1 MSNVFHAN
9 SNANS
14 SDARG
19 VSSENNGTQPAENTV
34 MQDLSQAFDDHN
46 KTSCAP
52 TSAPTCAPQTRESLP
67 LHYAKTIAVIDGNSL
82 MHRAFH
88 AIMQPM
94 SAPDGRSTNALLGFF
109 NMFIKLVR
117 SFSPDGIICAFDK
130 GKPQVRIDMLPQYK
144 AQRPPMDPSLHE
156 QFPMVKDLLRALQI
170 PVVELQGW
178 EGDDILGTL
187 AYQGELQGYSMLL
200 FTGDRDIYQL
210 ATEHVS
216 VVSTKKGVSDVRVM
230 TPEDVDDL
238 YHGITPHLVP
248 DFYGLKGDT
257 SDNIPG
263 VPGIGPKRA
272 AALIVEYGSLEGVI
286 AHADQVSGKMGEN
299 LRNHIDDA
307 RLSKRVATIRRDAP
321 ITVDLC
327 AAAFPTFDP
336 TEVARAFCAL
346 GFTNLVPKLLRF
358 LPSLNSADIKRI
370 IHESAISAKRNAA
383 PLPACVQHTSVS
395 TDSLVLS
402 ASAQTTQA
410 APLDSLVDSAQT
422 SHAAEEVSAQSV
434 LDMPESHEILEPASA
449 PDYSA
454 FFPACVQTQAHA
466 FIDRVIAEG
475 TWVACAYEPV
485 STKNAQANVQPS
497 FETLLDTH
505 TLWVTDGTTLAQFS
519 GSDVLSVLQVL
530 VKKGHVVAHNC
541 KALLHV
547 LYPPVSSEPASLALS
562 DISTA
567 SLFDVGLAA
576 YLLNSDANDYSWQTL
591 CSTYLPT
598 FVYPDTTDDTDK
610 PNVYALEAIAVR
622 ALYPVL
628 RELLHKDNSDD
639 LFYELELPLIP
650 VLLHMERNG
659 IYCDKHLLAE
669 QSRALSHELN
679 TMSLQLRQLAQQ
691 DFNIDSP
698 MQLSHVLFDV
708 WGLPTKGLKK
718 TRRGYY
724 STNAQTLASLSMTD
738 ERVQLILDYRERM
751 KIKNTYLD
759 ALVNDIRSDGRIHST
774 FNQTIAATGRLS
786 SSDPNLQN
794 IPTRSSL
801 GHRVR
806 KAFVLPQNHL
816 FLACDYSQIELRLLA
831 HLSKDEHLI
840 HAFQTGADFHAATA
854 ARIFHVSP
862 DEVTPALR
870 SRAKAVNFGIV
881 YGQQAFG
888 LATSLKISR
897 KEAQEMIDR
906 YFEAYPGVRKFLDES
921 VQFAREHSYVPT
933 MYGRKR
939 HIAQIDSR
947 NFQLRSFAERTAMN
961 HPMQGSAADIIKLA
975 MIEVEKQFAQLGL
988 ASKLILQIHDELDFE
1003 VVPEELERVSSVVKR
1018 AMEGVVTLRVPLI
1031 AEISY
1036 ADNWADAKQGRFVEN
1051 SSSKEPKAANAARA
1065 NSAKPQ
1071 VIIWTD
1077 GSSRGNPG
1085 PGGYGA
1091 VMLFYDRAGREH
1103 KRELSCGY
1111 RQTTNNRMEL
1121 LAPITALEEL
1131 KYPCKVEL
1139 HSDSQYVIHAFQQHW
1154 IDGWQKRGWKTA
1166 NKQLV
1171 KNVDLW
1177 KRLLRAM
1184 QPHEM
1189 SFVWVKGHAGTE
1201 LNERCDELATTAAD
1215 GDISQLQVDEG
1226 FEALS

>member
-1 MSNVFHAN
+1 MSNVLHAN
-9 SNANS
+9 SNADLNSNS
-14 SDARG
+14 S
-19 VSSENNGTQPAENTV
+19 EKNGTQPAENTV

-52 TSAPTCAPQTRESLP
+52 TSAHTPASKPRDGLP
-67 LHYAKTIAVIDGNSL
+67 SRYTKTIAVIDGNSL

-109 NMFIKLVR
+109 NMLIKLVR

-156 QFPMVKDLLRALQI
+156 QFPMVKELLRALQI

-187 AYQGELQGYSMLL
+187 AHQGELQGYSMLL

-238 YHGITPHLVP
+238 YHGITPNLVP

-336 TEVARAFCAL
+336 AEVARAFCAL

-358 LPSLNSADIKRI
+358 LPSLNGADIKGI
-370 IHESAISAKRNAA
+370 IHDAATAAKRNSAV
-383 PLPACVQHTSVS
+383 LP
-395 TDSLVLS
+395 
-402 ASAQTTQA
+402 ASAQHTTVSADSLTSSVQAHSTQA
-410 APLDSLVDSAQT
+410 TPLDSLVDRVQT
-422 SHAAEEVSAQSV
+422 VHASEEEQTQSEV
-434 LDMPESHEILEPASA
+434 NTSA

-454 FFPACVQTQAHA
+454 LFPACVQTQAHA
-466 FIDRVIAEG
+466 FIKRVVSCG
-475 TWVACAYEPV
+475 TWVACAYEPA
-485 STKNAQANVQPS
+485 SMKSALENVQPS
-497 FETLLDTH
+497 FDTLLDTH

-519 GSDVLSVLQVL
+519 GTDVSSVLKTL
-530 VKKGHVVAHNC
+530 VKSGHVIALNC

-547 LYPPVSSEPASLALS
+547 LYPPVSSEPASLELS

-567 SLFDVGLAA
+567 TLFDVGLAA

-591 CSTYLPT
+591 CSAYLPT
-598 FVYPDTTDDTDK
+598 FVYPDTTDDTDE
-610 PNVYALEAIAVR
+610 PNEYALEAIAVR

-628 RELLHKDNSDD
+628 RELLHKDGSDD

-679 TMSLQLRQLAQQ
+679 AMSLELRRLAQQ

-724 STNAQTLASLSMTD
+724 STNAQTLASLSMAD

-759 ALVNDIRSDGRIHST
+759 ALVHDIRSDGRIHST

-806 KAFVLPQNHL
+806 KAFVLPENHL

-840 HAFQTGADFHAATA
+840 HAFQSGADFHAATA

-1051 SSSKEPKAANAARA
+1051 SSSIEPKAVEAART
-1065 NSAKPQ
+1065 NSTKPQ

-1091 VMLFYDRAGREH
+1091 VMLFYDSAGREH

-1121 LAPITALEEL
+1121 LAPIIALEEL

-1139 HSDSQYVIHAFQQHW
+1139 HSDSQYVIHAFQKHW

-1166 NKQLV
+1166 NKQPV

-1215 GDISQLQVDEG
+1215 ADVSQLQVDEG

>member
-1 MSNVFHAN
+1 MSNVLHAN
-9 SNANS
+9 SNADLNSNS
-14 SDARG
+14 S
-19 VSSENNGTQPAENTV
+19 EKNGTQPAENTV

-52 TSAPTCAPQTRESLP
+52 TSAPKPRDGLP
-67 LHYAKTIAVIDGNSL
+67 SRYAKTIAVIDGNSL

-109 NMFIKLVR
+109 NMLIKLVR

-156 QFPMVKDLLRALQI
+156 QFPMVKELLRALQI

-187 AYQGELQGYSMLL
+187 AHQGELQGYSMLL

-238 YHGITPHLVP
+238 YHGITPNLVP

-336 TEVARAFCAL
+336 AEVARAFCAL

-358 LPSLNSADIKRI
+358 LPSLNSADIKGI
-370 IHESAISAKRNAA
+370 IHDAATAAKRNSAV
-383 PLPACVQHTSVS
+383 LPASAQHTSVS
-395 TDSLVLS
+395 ADSLTSSVQ
-402 ASAQTTQA
+402 ASVTQDA
-410 APLDSLVDSAQT
+410 SLDSLVDRVQTVHASEEAQT
-422 SHAAEEVSAQSV
+422 QSV
-434 LDMPESHEILEPASA
+434 LDTHDSHENLESELV
-449 PDYSA
+449 PDYAA
-454 FFPACVQTQAHA
+454 FFPACVQAQAHA
-466 FIDRVIAEG
+466 FIKRVVACG
-475 TWVACAYEPV
+475 TWVACAYEPA
-485 STKNAQANVQPS
+485 SMKSAQTNVQPS
-497 FETLLDTH
+497 FEMLLDTH

-519 GSDVLSVLQVL
+519 GADVSSVLQTL
-530 VKKGHVVAHNC
+530 VKSGHVVALNC

-547 LYPPVSSEPASLALS
+547 LYPPVSSEPASLELS
-562 DISTA
+562 DISTTA
-567 SLFDVGLAA
+567 LFDVGLAA

-598 FVYPDTTDDTDK
+598 FVYPDTTDDTDE

-679 TMSLQLRQLAQQ
+679 AMSLKLRRLAQQ

-759 ALVNDIRSDGRIHST
+759 ALVHDIRSDGRIHST

-1036 ADNWADAKQGRFVEN
+1036 ADNWADAK
-1051 SSSKEPKAANAARA
+1051 
-1065 NSAKPQ
+1065 
-1071 VIIWTD
+1071 
-1077 GSSRGNPG
+1077 
-1085 PGGYGA
+1085 
-1091 VMLFYDRAGREH
+1091 
-1103 KRELSCGY
+1103 
-1111 RQTTNNRMEL
+1111 
-1121 LAPITALEEL
+1121 
-1131 KYPCKVEL
+1131 
-1139 HSDSQYVIHAFQQHW
+1139 
-1154 IDGWQKRGWKTA
+1154 
-1166 NKQLV
+1166 
-1171 KNVDLW
+1171 
-1177 KRLLRAM
+1177 
-1184 QPHEM
+1184 
-1189 SFVWVKGHAGTE
+1189 
-1201 LNERCDELATTAAD
+1201 
-1215 GDISQLQVDEG
+1215 
-1226 FEALS
+1226 

>member
-1 MSNVFHAN
+1 MSNVLHAN
-9 SNANS
+9 SNADSNS
-14 SDARG
+14 NF
-19 VSSENNGTQPAENTV
+19 SEKNGTQPAENTV

-52 TSAPTCAPQTRESLP
+52 TSASTCAMQPRDGVSSRYT
-67 LHYAKTIAVIDGNSL
+67 KTIAVIDGNSL

-109 NMFIKLVR
+109 NMLIKLVR

-156 QFPMVKDLLRALQI
+156 QFPMVKELLRALQI

-187 AYQGELQGYSMLL
+187 AHQGELQGYSMLL

-216 VVSTKKGVSDVRVM
+216 VVSTKKGVSDVRIM

-238 YHGITPHLVP
+238 YHGITPNLVP

-336 TEVARAFCAL
+336 AEVARAFCAL

-358 LPSLNSADIKRI
+358 LPSLNGADIKGI
-370 IHESAISAKRNAA
+370 IHDTATAAKRNSTV
-383 PLPACVQHTSVS
+383 LP
-395 TDSLVLS
+395 
-402 ASAQTTQA
+402 ASAQHATVSADSLTSSVQASVTQD
-410 APLDSLVDSAQT
+410 APLDSLVDRVQT
-422 SHAAEEVSAQSV
+422 AHTSEHVQTQSEVNTY
-434 LDMPESHEILEPASA
+434 A

-454 FFPACVQTQAHA
+454 LFPACVQTQAHA
-466 FIDRVIAEG
+466 FIKRVVSCG
-475 TWVACAYEPV
+475 TWVACAYEPA
-485 STKNAQANVQPS
+485 SMKSAQENVQPS
-497 FETLLDTH
+497 FDTLLDTH

-519 GSDVLSVLQVL
+519 GADVSSVLKTL
-530 VKKGHVVAHNC
+530 VKSGHVIALNC

-547 LYPPVSSEPASLALS
+547 LYPPVSSEPASLELS

-567 SLFDVGLAA
+567 ALFDVGLAA

-591 CSTYLPT
+591 CSAYLPT
-598 FVYPDTTDDTDK
+598 FVYPDTTDDTDDTDE

-628 RELLHKDNSDD
+628 RELLHKDGSDD

-679 TMSLQLRQLAQQ
+679 AMSLELRRLAQQ

-724 STNAQTLASLSMTD
+724 STNAQTLASLSMAD

-759 ALVNDIRSDGRIHST
+759 ALVHDIRSDGRIHST

-806 KAFVLPQNHL
+806 KAFVLPENHL

-840 HAFQTGADFHAATA
+840 HAFQSGADFHAATA

-921 VQFAREHSYVPT
+921 VQFARGHSYVPT

-1003 VVPEELERVSSVVKR
+1003 VVPEELERVSSVVKC

-1036 ADNWADAKQGRFVEN
+1036 ADNWADAK
-1051 SSSKEPKAANAARA
+1051 
-1065 NSAKPQ
+1065 
-1071 VIIWTD
+1071 
-1077 GSSRGNPG
+1077 
-1085 PGGYGA
+1085 
-1091 VMLFYDRAGREH
+1091 
-1103 KRELSCGY
+1103 
-1111 RQTTNNRMEL
+1111 
-1121 LAPITALEEL
+1121 
-1131 KYPCKVEL
+1131 
-1139 HSDSQYVIHAFQQHW
+1139 
-1154 IDGWQKRGWKTA
+1154 
-1166 NKQLV
+1166 
-1171 KNVDLW
+1171 
-1177 KRLLRAM
+1177 
-1184 QPHEM
+1184 
-1189 SFVWVKGHAGTE
+1189 
-1201 LNERCDELATTAAD
+1201 
-1215 GDISQLQVDEG
+1215 
-1226 FEALS
+1226 

>member
-1 MSNVFHAN
+1 MSNVLHAN
-9 SNANS
+9 SNADSHSNS
-14 SDARG
+14 S
-19 VSSENNGTQPAENTV
+19 EINGTQPAENTV

-52 TSAPTCAPQTRESLP
+52 TSAHTPASKPREGLP
-67 LHYAKTIAVIDGNSL
+67 SRYTKTIAVIDGNSL

-109 NMFIKLVR
+109 NMLIKLVR

-156 QFPMVKDLLRALQI
+156 QFPMVKELLRALQI

-187 AYQGELQGYSMLL
+187 AHQGELQGYSMLL

-238 YHGITPHLVP
+238 YHGITPNLVP

-336 TEVARAFCAL
+336 AEVARAFCAL

-358 LPSLNSADIKRI
+358 LPSLNGADIKGI
-370 IHESAISAKRNAA
+370 IHDAATAAKRNSAV
-383 PLPACVQHTSVS
+383 LP
-395 TDSLVLS
+395 
-402 ASAQTTQA
+402 ASAQHTTMSADSLTSSVQAHSTQA
-410 APLDSLVDSAQT
+410 TPLDSLVDRAQT
-422 SHAAEEVSAQSV
+422 VHDASEEAQTQSEV
-434 LDMPESHEILEPASA
+434 NTYA

-454 FFPACVQTQAHA
+454 LFPACVQTQAHA
-466 FIDRVIAEG
+466 FIKRVVSCG
-475 TWVACAYEPV
+475 TWVACAYEPA
-485 STKNAQANVQPS
+485 SMKSAQENVQPS
-497 FETLLDTH
+497 FDTLLDTH

-519 GSDVLSVLQVL
+519 GTDVSSVLKTL
-530 VKKGHVVAHNC
+530 VKSGHVIALNC

-547 LYPPVSSEPASLALS
+547 LYPPVSSEPASLELS

-567 SLFDVGLAA
+567 TLFDVGLAA

-591 CSTYLPT
+591 CSAYLPT
-598 FVYPDTTDDTDK
+598 FVYPDTTDDTDE
-610 PNVYALEAIAVR
+610 PNEYALEAIAVR

-628 RELLHKDNSDD
+628 RELLHKDGSDD

-679 TMSLQLRQLAQQ
+679 AMSLELRRLAQQ

-724 STNAQTLASLSMTD
+724 STNAQTLASLSMAD

-759 ALVNDIRSDGRIHST
+759 ALVHDICSDGRIHST

-831 HLSKDEHLI
+831 HLSQDEHLI

-862 DEVTPALR
+862 AEVTPALR
-870 SRAKAVNFGIV
+870 SHAKAVNFGIV

-1036 ADNWADAKQGRFVEN
+1036 ADNWADAK
-1051 SSSKEPKAANAARA
+1051 
-1065 NSAKPQ
+1065 
-1071 VIIWTD
+1071 
-1077 GSSRGNPG
+1077 
-1085 PGGYGA
+1085 
-1091 VMLFYDRAGREH
+1091 
-1103 KRELSCGY
+1103 
-1111 RQTTNNRMEL
+1111 
-1121 LAPITALEEL
+1121 
-1131 KYPCKVEL
+1131 
-1139 HSDSQYVIHAFQQHW
+1139 
-1154 IDGWQKRGWKTA
+1154 
-1166 NKQLV
+1166 
-1171 KNVDLW
+1171 
-1177 KRLLRAM
+1177 
-1184 QPHEM
+1184 
-1189 SFVWVKGHAGTE
+1189 
-1201 LNERCDELATTAAD
+1201 
-1215 GDISQLQVDEG
+1215 
-1226 FEALS
+1226 

>member
-1 MSNVFHAN
+1 MSNVLHAD

-19 VSSENNGTQPAENTV
+19 VSSEKNGTQPAENTI

-46 KTSCAP
+46 KTS
-52 TSAPTCAPQTRESLP
+52 SASSCAPQTRESLP

-187 AYQGELQGYSMLL
+187 AHKGELQGYSMLL

-210 ATEHVS
+210 ATQHVS
-216 VVSTKKGVSDVRVM
+216 VVSTKKGVSDVRIM

-238 YHGITPHLVP
+238 YHGITPNLVP

-321 ITVDLC
+321 ITVDLS
-327 AAAFPTFDP
+327 AAEFPTFDP
-336 TEVARAFCAL
+336 AEVARAFCAL

-358 LPSLNSADIKRI
+358 LPSLNSADIKAI
-370 IHESAISAKRNAA
+370 IRDAATSAKRNSAI
-383 PLPACVQHTSVS
+383 LPASALNT
-395 TDSLVLS
+395 S
-402 ASAQTTQA
+402 ASADSPTLSVQVHASQASTLDRRAGCSQTVPASEEEQTQ
-410 APLDSLVDSAQT
+410 S
-422 SHAAEEVSAQSV
+422 EVNT
-434 LDMPESHEILEPASA
+434 SA
-449 PDYSA
+449 PDYSSL
-454 FFPACVQTQAHA
+454 FPACVQAQAHA
-466 FIDRVIAEG
+466 FIKRVVACG
-475 TWVACAYEPV
+475 TWVACAYEPA
-485 STKNAQANVQPS
+485 SMKSAQANVQPS
-497 FETLLDTH
+497 FEMLLDTH

-519 GSDVLSVLQVL
+519 GADVSSVLQTL
-530 VKKGHVVAHNC
+530 VKSGHVVALNC

-547 LYPPVSSEPASLALS
+547 LYPPVSSDPASLELS

-567 SLFDVGLAA
+567 ALFDVGLAA

-598 FVYPDTTDDTDK
+598 FVYPDTTDDTDE

-679 TMSLQLRQLAQQ
+679 AMSLKLRHLAQQ

-759 ALVNDIRSDGRIHST
+759 ALVHDIRSDGRIHST

-806 KAFVLPQNHL
+806 KAFVLPHNHL

-1051 SSSKEPKAANAARA
+1051 SSSIKPKAVEAART

-1091 VMLFYDRAGREH
+1091 VMLFYDSAGREH

-1131 KYPCKVEL
+1131 KFPCKVEL
-1139 HSDSQYVIHAFQQHW
+1139 HSDSQYVIHAFQKHW

-1166 NKQLV
+1166 NKQPV

-1177 KRLLRAM
+1177 QRLLCAM

-1215 GDISQLQVDEG
+1215 ADVSLLQVDEG

>member
-1 MSNVFHAN
+1 MSNVLHAD

-19 VSSENNGTQPAENTV
+19 VSSEKNGTQPAENTI

-46 KTSCAP
+46 KTS
-52 TSAPTCAPQTRESLP
+52 SASSCAPQTRESLP

-187 AYQGELQGYSMLL
+187 AHQGELQGYSMLL

-210 ATEHVS
+210 ATQHVS
-216 VVSTKKGVSDVRVM
+216 VVSTKKGVSDVRIM

-238 YHGITPHLVP
+238 YHGITPNLVP

-321 ITVDLC
+321 ITVDLS

-336 TEVARAFCAL
+336 AEVARAFCAL

-370 IHESAISAKRNAA
+370 IHESATSAKRNSAI
-383 PLPACVQHTSVS
+383 LPASALNTF
-395 TDSLVLS
+395 
-402 ASAQTTQA
+402 ASADSPTSSVQA
-410 APLDSLVDSAQT
+410 HAAQASILDSRAGCSQT
-422 SHAAEEVSAQSV
+422 VPASEEEQTQSEV
-434 LDMPESHEILEPASA
+434 NTSA
-449 PDYSA
+449 PDYSSL
-454 FFPACVQTQAHA
+454 FPACVQTQAHA
-466 FIDRVIAEG
+466 FIKRVVACG
-475 TWVACAYEPV
+475 TWVACAYEPASMK
-485 STKNAQANVQPS
+485 STQANVQPS
-497 FETLLDTH
+497 FEMLLDTH

-519 GSDVLSVLQVL
+519 GADVSSVLQTL
-530 VKKGHVVAHNC
+530 VKSGHVVALNC

-547 LYPPVSSEPASLALS
+547 LYPPVSSEPASLELS

-567 SLFDVGLAA
+567 ALFDVGLAA

-591 CSTYLPT
+591 CNTYLPT
-598 FVYPDTTDDTDK
+598 FVYPDTTDDTDE

-679 TMSLQLRQLAQQ
+679 AMSLKLRQLAQQ

-759 ALVNDIRSDGRIHST
+759 ALVHDIRSDGRIHST

-806 KAFVLPQNHL
+806 KAFVLPHNHL

-906 YFEAYPGVRKFLDES
+906 YFDAYPGVRKFLDES

-1051 SSSKEPKAANAARA
+1051 SSSKEPKAANAART

-1121 LAPITALEEL
+1121 LAPIIALEEL

-1166 NKQLV
+1166 NKQPV